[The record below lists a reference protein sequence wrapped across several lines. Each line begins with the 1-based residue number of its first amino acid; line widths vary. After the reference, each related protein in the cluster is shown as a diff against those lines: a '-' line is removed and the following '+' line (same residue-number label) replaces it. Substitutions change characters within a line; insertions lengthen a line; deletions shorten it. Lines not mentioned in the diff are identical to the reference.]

1 MMKVLLL
8 VAVLLLL
15 LWLLRPRRPSRRDGG
30 GMRAGHEV
38 EDMVCCAHCGV
49 HVPRREAVLAHDE
62 TFCSQEHRLAFEA
75 APPQ

>member
-15 LWLLRPRRPSRRDGG
+15 LWLLRPRRPSGREGG
-30 GMRAGHEV
+30 DMGAGHEV
-38 EDMVCCAHCGV
+38 EDMVRCAHCGV
-49 HVPRREAVLAHDE
+49 HVPRREAVLARGE